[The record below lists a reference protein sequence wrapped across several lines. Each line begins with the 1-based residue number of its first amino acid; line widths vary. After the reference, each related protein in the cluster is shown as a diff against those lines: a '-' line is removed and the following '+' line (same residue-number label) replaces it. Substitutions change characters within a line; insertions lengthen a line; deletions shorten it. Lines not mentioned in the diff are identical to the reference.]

1 MQDSGS
7 KKGLNLQQN
16 FVSKQN
22 NSSKASSLFGGILKN
37 YLDPYARKFQEEENK
52 KFRANIIETY
62 SNPVYKTQMIEAN
75 FDSDYLTFKDRTY
88 FGANDRLPRNILKNM
103 VDASKRAGIDP
114 MDLIT
119 TVAMETRFDPGQVSL
134 TNGGTGIKLTTDSEY
149 AKFWDSARN
158 SLAPSFEGY
167 LLKKG
172 YVPQKYVRKSSKGWQ
187 IDRQYSLDYFNSL
200 PIDTLKKYKQEY
212 DDTLNS
218 QVNTKGTNIPFYA
231 IALYL
236 KRNGIQGYNPGEL
249 KGATG
254 YGGFI
259 KFRQGRMDRYK
270 KTRNILMNESDLQN
284 LLKELSK

>member
-1 MQDSGS
+1 MQDDGF
-7 KKGLNLQQN
+7 KRGLNLQQN

-22 NSSKASSLFGGILKN
+22 SQSSLFSGVLKN

-62 SNPVYKTQMIEAN
+62 SNPVYKKQMIEAN
-75 FDSDYLTFKDRTY
+75 FDSDYIVFKDRTY
-88 FGANDRLPRNILKNM
+88 FGANDKLPRNILKQM
-103 VDASKRAGIDP
+103 IDASKKAGIDP

-119 TVAMETRFDPGQVSL
+119 TVGMETRFDPEQVSL
-134 TNGGTGIKLTTDSEY
+134 TNNLGRKLTTDSEY

-172 YVPQKYVRKSSKGWQ
+172 YVPQQYVKKSSEGWK
-187 IDRQYSLDYFNSL
+187 INPQYSSKFFNSL
-200 PIDTLKKYKQEY
+200 PIETLKKYKQEY
-212 DDTLNS
+212 DTTLS
-218 QVNTKGTNIPFYA
+218 TQTNLRGADMPFYA

-236 KRNGIQGYNPGEL
+236 KKNGIQGYNPGEL

-254 YGGFI
+254 YGGFM
-259 KFRQGRMDRYK
+259 KFGQGRMDRYK
-270 KTRNILMNESDLQN
+270 KTKNILMNEPDLQN
-284 LLKELSK
+284 LLKELNK